1 MTQKLLASGLDKV
14 TLQQVYTQILRSR
27 RLDERLG
34 LLQRT
39 GKTSFNVSG
48 QGQEIGQ
55 AAMAMAFEPEKDYFL
70 PYYRDMTAFMFWG
83 ATPKEILLDSF
94 GRAAG
99 PSSHGMQMPNH
110 YGSKKLHAVSQ
121 ASTVSSQFPLATG
134 VAYGAVLD
142 QSDRLTLVTTG
153 EGSTAEGEFHEALNF
168 AGVAQLPVIFVIEN
182 NGYAISTPDKEEFAA
197 HSLADR
203 GAGYGMPGIDV
214 DGLDFTAT
222 YLAFKEAVT
231 RARAGE
237 GPTLVNLNVIRLL
250 DHTSDDNQRIYRS
263 EAELK
268 ALQAKD
274 PLKTLTAQVIAE
286 GIFTEAEI
294 ATLEQQLKKEINL
307 ATDQAEAAPAPDLS
321 VLGQQVFAPV
331 EKETGIYG

>member
-1 MTQKLLASGLDKV
+1 MTKKLLDSGLDKA
-14 TLQQVYTQILRSR
+14 TLQQVYRKILSSR

-55 AAMAMAFEPEKDYFL
+55 AAMVMAFDNQKDFFL
-70 PYYRDMTAFMFWG
+70 PYYRDMTAFLFWG
-83 ATPKEILLDSF
+83 ATSKDILLDSF
-94 GRAAG
+94 GRAQG

-110 YGSKKLHAVSQ
+110 YGAKALNVVSQ
-121 ASTVSSQFPLATG
+121 SSTVSSQFPLATG
-134 VAYGAVLD
+134 VAYSALLD
-142 QSDRLTLVTTG
+142 HSDRLALVTTG

-168 AGVAQLPVIFVIEN
+168 AGVAKLPVIFVIED

-197 HSLADR
+197 RTLADR
-203 GAGYGMPGIDV
+203 GPAYGMPGVDV

-222 YLAFKEAVT
+222 YLAFKEAVANG
-231 RARAGE
+231 RKGN
-237 GPTLVNLNVIRLL
+237 GPTLINLNVLRLL

-263 EAELK
+263 DSELK
-268 ALQAKD
+268 ALKEKD
-274 PLKTLTAQVIAE
+274 PLKTITAQVLAE
-286 GIFTEAEI
+286 GIFTQEALDD
-294 ATLEQQLKKEINL
+294 LEVQIKKEINL
-307 ATDQAEAAPAPDLS
+307 ATDQAEAAPAPDLN

-331 EKETGIYG
+331 EKGTGIYG